1 MVTKYTAQGNPYQE
15 PPYTAAE
22 EAEFYRRVGG
32 GPVSVVKLAAAVSPR
47 KPQPQPPKTP

>member
-1 MVTKYTAQGNPYQE
+1 MVRKYTPNGTPYRE

-32 GPVSVVKLAAAVSPR
+32 GPVSVVKPAAAVSPQ
-47 KPQPQPPKTP
+47 KPEPQPAKTL

>member
-1 MVTKYTAQGNPYQE
+1 MVTKYTPNGNPYRE

-32 GPVSVVKLAAAVSPR
+32 GPVTVVKPAAAPKQ
-47 KPQPQPPKTP
+47 KPQPQQPEK